1 VEKALRH
8 PDAQVR
14 KDALRLLGHLRP
26 SGNGTK
32 LVALLGD
39 PDETVRL
46 TAMKL
51 LSGGHYT
58 APFPCWSSFLTAE
71 GFQDRSSSEKRAIF
85 QAMRHT
91 AGDEAV
97 PFWQNLLTEWS
108 WTNRKKRED
117 LALLAADTLGK
128 LASPAAIAALELG
141 QKKGNAAVRQA
152 CTAAL
157 DAASR
162 QQRAKTTSTAS

>member
-1 VEKALRH
+1 
-8 PDAQVR
+8 
-14 KDALRLLGHLRP
+14 
-26 SGNGTK
+26 
-32 LVALLGD
+32 
-39 PDETVRL
+39 
-46 TAMKL
+46 
-51 LSGGHYT
+51 
-58 APFPCWSSFLTAE
+58 
-71 GFQDRSSSEKRAIF
+71 
-85 QAMRHT
+85 MRHT